1 MGLSGRQ
8 CGWQIWACWKSALP
22 SDISCF
28 RHLLVKIAAASPDVF
43 EGEHWM
49 RIARLFPS
57 FGVAQVLQAITG
69 FLVARVLFPTE
80 YGLWSLFA
88 VVLFY
93 SAQLHLGSINLM
105 HKEVP
110 FFLASK
116 DSAAAQQVT
125 NFAFT
130 LSLTNCVFAAVLIC
144 AAALLWRPA
153 GVSLLQ
159 LLLLASLVISQELF
173 IFVNYW
179 LRAYQR
185 FSALSRYLNLY
196 ACCNL
201 ALVAGLGWWK
211 HLTGVLLGYVV
222 TSAGVAICF
231 IFRQHIRV
239 AYRLRMPDWNGLAR
253 AFQLLL
259 WTMMFIFLTT
269 LDRVFI
275 SWRLGVLALGWFGV
289 SLLLSNL
296 VYNTADV
303 VLQVLFPAASSLAGS
318 NQSPERIAGLLL
330 SSARTLS
337 YILAVVLGLGFLLLP
352 VAVPLL
358 LPRYTLGV
366 PAARIVCLGFAPLVL
381 AQLLSVSPVVSGKL
395 KLCLLAQAAVLL
407 VKAGSLF
414 ILRTPHL
421 ADVALVSSLANV
433 LYMLAMLA
441 IIPASVWDRYRSLA
455 SVAAPWLLVAAVL
468 MIAGRLE
475 EHVAFPGLHALLP
488 SSVYLL
494 LAPPSL
500 WLMYRHARGAL
511 SV

>member
-8 CGWQIWACWKSALP
+8 CGWQIWPYRKSTLP
-22 SDISCF
+22 SDFRWF

-43 EGEHWM
+43 EGDHWM
-49 RIARLFPS
+49 HIARLFPS

-69 FLVARVLFPTE
+69 FLVARILFPNE

-116 DSAAAQQVT
+116 DSEAAQQVT

-159 LLLLASLVISQELF
+159 LLLLASLVTSQELF

-185 FSALSRYLNLY
+185 FSALSGYLNLY
-196 ACCNL
+196 ACCNV

-211 HLTGVLLGYVV
+211 HLTGVLLGYVI
-222 TSAGVAICF
+222 TSAGVALCF

-239 AYRLRMPDWNGLAR
+239 AYRLRMPDWKSLAR

-259 WTMMFIFLTT
+259 WTMMFILLTT

-275 SWRLGVLALGWFGV
+275 SWRLGMLALGFFGV
-289 SLLLSNL
+289 SLLISNL
-296 VYNTADV
+296 VYNTSDV
-303 VLQVLFPAASSLAGS
+303 VLQVLFPTANSLAGS
-318 NQSPERIAGLLL
+318 NQSPERIARLLL
-330 SSARTLS
+330 NSARTLS
-337 YILAVVLGLGFLLLP
+337 YILAVALGLGFLLLP
-352 VAVPLL
+352 AAVPVL
-358 LPRYTLGV
+358 LPRYALGI
-366 PAARIVCLGFAPLVL
+366 PAARIVCLGLAPLVL

-395 KLCLLAQAAVLL
+395 KLCLLLQAVVLML
-407 VKAGSLF
+407 KAISLLA
-414 ILRTPHL
+414 LRNPQLTG
-421 ADVALVSSLANV
+421 VALVSSMANV
-433 LYMLAMLA
+433 LYLLAMLA
-441 IIPASVWDRYRSLA
+441 TLPASIRERYRSLA
-455 SVAAPWLLVAAVL
+455 SVAAPWVVVAAIL
-468 MIAGRLE
+468 LIAGMLE
-475 EHVAFPGLHALLP
+475 NQVAFPGLNALLP

-494 LAPPSL
+494 LAPPLL
-500 WLMYRHARGAL
+500 WIMYRHTRGAL

>member
-1 MGLSGRQ
+1 M
-8 CGWQIWACWKSALP
+8 
-22 SDISCF
+22 
-28 RHLLVKIAAASPDVF
+28 KIAAASPDVF
-43 EGEHWM
+43 EGKHWT

-69 FLVARVLFPTE
+69 FLVARVLFPNE

-88 VVLFY
+88 VALFY

-110 FFLASK
+110 SFLASK

-125 NFAFT
+125 NFAFS
-130 LSLTNCVFAAVLIC
+130 LSLTGCVFAAVLIC
-144 AAALLWRPA
+144 AAALLWRSA

-185 FSALSRYLNLY
+185 FSALSGYLNLY

-211 HLTGVLLGYVV
+211 HLTGVLLGYVI
-222 TSAGVAICF
+222 TSSGVALCF
-231 IFRQHIRV
+231 IFRQQIRV
-239 AYRLRMPDWNGLAR
+239 AYRLRMPDWESLAR

-275 SWRLGVLALGWFGV
+275 SWRLGMVALGLFGV

-303 VLQVLFPAASSLAGS
+303 VLQVLFPTASSLAGH
-318 NQSPERIAGLLL
+318 NQSPERIARLLL
-330 SSARTLS
+330 NSARPLS
-337 YILAVVLGLGFLLLP
+337 YILAVFLGLAFLVLP

-358 LPRYTLGV
+358 LPRYTPGL
-366 PAARIVCLGFAPLVL
+366 PAARIVCLGLAPLVL

-395 KLCLLAQAAVLL
+395 KLCLLLQAAVLT
-407 VKAGSLF
+407 VKMISLF
-414 ILRTPHL
+414 VLRNPHL

-433 LYMLAMLA
+433 LYLVAMLA
-441 IIPASVWDRYRSLA
+441 ALPASLWDRYRSLA
-455 SVAAPWLLVAAVL
+455 SVAAPWVLVAAVL
-468 MIAGRLE
+468 MIAGMLE
-475 EHVAFPGLHALLP
+475 DHVAFPGLHALLP

-500 WLMYRHARGAL
+500 WIMYRHTRGAL

>member
-1 MGLSGRQ
+1 VSLS
-8 CGWQIWACWKSALP
+8 
-22 SDISCF
+22 
-28 RHLLVKIAAASPDVF
+28 AANPEVF
-43 EGEHWM
+43 EGKHWVH
-49 RIARLFPS
+49 IARLFPS

-69 FLVARVLFPTE
+69 FLVARFLFPNE

-110 FFLASK
+110 FFLAGK
-116 DSAAAQQVT
+116 DRAAAQQVT

-130 LSLTNCVFAAVLIC
+130 LSLTNCLFAAVLIS

-153 GVSLLQ
+153 NVSLLQ
-159 LLLLASLVISQELF
+159 LLLLAFLVISQELF

-185 FSALSRYLNLY
+185 FSALGSYLNLY
-196 ACCNL
+196 AGCNL

-211 HLTGVLLGYVV
+211 HLTGVLLGYVI
-222 TSAGVAICF
+222 TSAGVALCV

-239 AYRLRMPDWNGLAR
+239 AYRLRMPNWRGLGK

-259 WTMMFIFLTT
+259 WTMMFVFLTT

-275 SWRLGVLALGWFGV
+275 SLRLGVLGLGLFGV

-303 VLQVLFPAASSLAGS
+303 VLQVLFPTASSLAGS
-318 NQSPERIAGLLL
+318 NQSHQRIAHLLL
-330 SSARTLS
+330 NSARTLS
-337 YILAVVLGLGFLLLP
+337 YLLAVVLGLGFLLLP
-352 VAVPLL
+352 AVVPVL
-358 LPRYTLGV
+358 LPRYSLGI
-366 PAARIVCLGFAPLVL
+366 PAARIVCLGLAPLVL
-381 AQLLSVSPVVSGKL
+381 AQLLSVVPVVSGKL
-395 KLCLLAQAAVLL
+395 KLCLLSQAAVLV
-407 VKAGSLF
+407 VKTISLF
-414 ILRTPHL
+414 ALRNLQLT
-421 ADVALVSSLANV
+421 DVALVSSLANV
-433 LYMLAMLA
+433 LYLLATLA
-441 IIPASVWDRYRSLA
+441 IIPASIGEKYRNFA
-455 SVAAPWLLVAAVL
+455 SVAAPWVLIAVILL
-468 MIAGRLE
+468 IAGMLE
-475 EHVAFPGLHALLP
+475 GTAVSGLNALLP

-494 LAPPSL
+494 LAPPLL
-500 WLMYRHARGAL
+500 WLMYRHTRGAV

>member
-1 MGLSGRQ
+1 MN
-8 CGWQIWACWKSALP
+8 P
-22 SDISCF
+22 
-28 RHLLVKIAAASPDVF
+28 AAANPEISEDR
-43 EGEHWM
+43 HWVH
-49 RIARLFPS
+49 IARLLPS
-57 FGVAQVLQAITG
+57 FGVAQVLQAITS
-69 FLVARVLFPTE
+69 FLVARFLFPDE

-105 HKEVP
+105 QKEVP

-116 DSAAAQQVT
+116 DSEAAQQVT

-130 LSLTNCVFAAVLIC
+130 LSLTNCILAAVLIC
-144 AAALLWRPA
+144 AAGALWRPA
-153 GVSLLQ
+153 GVSLIQ
-159 LLLLASLVISQELF
+159 LLLLAFLVISQELF

-185 FSALSRYLNLY
+185 FAALSRYLNLY

-211 HLTGVLLGYVV
+211 HLIGVLSGYVI
-222 TSAGVAICF
+222 TSASVAFCF
-231 IFRQHIRV
+231 IVRQHIRV
-239 AYRLRMPDWNGLAR
+239 AYCLRMPDWKSLGR

-275 SWRLGVLALGWFGV
+275 SWHLGIVALGLFGV

-318 NQSPERIAGLLL
+318 NQSPERIARLLL
-330 SSARTLS
+330 NSAQTLS

-358 LPRYTLGV
+358 LPHYTLGI
-366 PAARIVCLGFAPLVL
+366 PAARIACLGLAPLVL

-395 KLCLLAQAAVLL
+395 KLCLLLQAAVLMI
-407 VKAGSLF
+407 KAISLF
-414 ILRTPHL
+414 ALRHPQLT
-421 ADVALVSSLANV
+421 DIALVSTLANV
-433 LYMLAMLA
+433 LYLLAMLA
-441 IIPASVWDRYRSLA
+441 ALPVSIWERYRSLA
-455 SVAAPWLLVAAVL
+455 GVASPWILITIILL
-468 MIAGRLE
+468 IASMLE
-475 EHVAFPGLHALLP
+475 GSAGLSGLSALLP

-494 LAPPSL
+494 LATPLL
-500 WLMYRHARGAL
+500 WFLYRHTRGAIR
-511 SV
+511 V

>member
-1 MGLSGRQ
+1 M
-8 CGWQIWACWKSALP
+8 KS
-22 SDISCF
+22 
-28 RHLLVKIAAASPDVF
+28 AAASPEVF
-43 EGEHWM
+43 EGKHWM

-57 FGVAQVLQAITG
+57 FGVAQVLQAVTG
-69 FLVARVLFPTE
+69 FLVARFLFPNE

-105 HKEVP
+105 HQEVP
-110 FFLASK
+110 FFLAGK

-130 LSLTNCVFAAVLIC
+130 LSLTNCVLAAVLIC
-144 AAALLWRPA
+144 AAAVLWRPA
-153 GVSLLQ
+153 AASLLQ
-159 LLLLASLVISQELF
+159 LLLLAFLVIAQELF
-173 IFVNYW
+173 VFVNYW

-185 FSALSRYLNLY
+185 FSVLSSYLNLY

-201 ALVAGLGWWK
+201 VVVAGLGWWK
-211 HLTGVLLGYVV
+211 HLTGVLLGYVI
-222 TSAGVAICF
+222 TSAGVAVCF
-231 IFRQHIRV
+231 MFRQQIRV
-239 AYRLRMPDWNGLAR
+239 AYRLRMPDWKSLVK

-275 SWRLGVLALGWFGV
+275 SWRLGMLALGLFGV

-303 VLQVLFPAASSLAGS
+303 VLQVLFPTASSLAGS
-318 NQSPERIAGLLL
+318 RQSPQSIARLLL
-330 SSARTLS
+330 NSARTLS

-352 VAVPLL
+352 AAVPLL
-358 LPRYTLGV
+358 LPRYALGI
-366 PAARIVCLGFAPLVL
+366 PAARIVCLGLAPLVL

-395 KLCLLAQAAVLL
+395 NRCLLVQAAVLM
-407 VKAGSLF
+407 VKMISLLA
-414 ILRTPHL
+414 LRNLQLT
-421 ADVALVSSLANV
+421 DVALVSSLANV
-433 LYMLAMLA
+433 LYLLAMLA
-441 IIPASVWDRYRSLA
+441 TIPASIWDRYRSLA
-455 SVAAPWLLVAAVL
+455 SVAAPWALVAAIL
-468 MIAGRLE
+468 LIAGMLENPVRLSG
-475 EHVAFPGLHALLP
+475 VNALLP

-500 WLMYRHARGAL
+500 WLMYRHTSGVL
-511 SV
+511 HV